1 MDRATERQIREIVFR
16 RVTGFYAPGVDIP
29 AALGYREEFDMT
41 EKLKKWDE
49 FNENYYDVI
58 MKTIQAYEEVMDI

>member
-1 MDRATERQIREIVFR
+1 MDRETERQIRELVFK

-29 AALGYREEFDMT
+29 SAFGYREELDMV
-41 EKLKKWDE
+41 ERLKKWDE

-58 MKTIQAYEEVMDI
+58 MKTIQAYEEVMDV